1 MRASGRVLVPVMDWT
16 HPAGGMRKLY
26 RHVDVLNAHGIE
38 AFIVHQQPGFRCTWF
53 ANNTAVTC
61 SSAAQHW
68 PPRPGDVLLVP
79 EFLAWQFVALAPGV
93 PKVIFSQNA
102 YQTFENA
109 KDPFRVIPYL
119 QPDLLASI
127 VVSDDSQQYLQY
139 AFPGLRV
146 FRIHYSVDP
155 TLFYFEPNKKRRI
168 ALMPRKNEFEMKQV
182 AMLLECRG
190 LLKDF
195 SIARIHDQS
204 QEQAASMLR
213 ESMIFL
219 SFSTYE
225 GWGLPPMEAMACGCI
240 TIGHDGGGGREFF
253 REPYATPI
261 APENVLEFVTAVEPV
276 IHQLN
281 QDPRPLLE
289 KAKAA
294 SQFVLAT
301 YTPQREEQDIVR
313 TWEQIIT
320 PSPSGLRL

>member
-1 MRASGRVLVPVMDWT
+1 MRAMRAPGRVLVPVMDVS

-26 RHVDVLNAHGIE
+26 RHVDVLNANGIE

-53 ANNTAVTC
+53 ANNTAVTN
-61 SSAAQHW
+61 SSSPQHW
-68 PPRPGDVLLVP
+68 PPRPEDVLLVP
-79 EFLAWQFVALAPGV
+79 EFLAWQFVALAPRA
-93 PKVIFSQNA
+93 PRVIFSQNA
-102 YQTFENA
+102 FQTFENA
-109 KDPFRVIPYL
+109 KDPFRVIPYV
-119 QPDLLASI
+119 QPDVRATI
-127 VVSDDSQQYLQY
+127 VVSDESRRYLEY
-139 AFPGLRV
+139 AFPGHRV
-146 FRIHYSVDP
+146 FRIHYSIDP
-155 TLFYFEPNKKRRI
+155 ALFYYEPNKKRQI

-204 QEQAASMLR
+204 QEQAAATLR

-240 TIGHDGGGGREFF
+240 TIGHDGGGGREFL
-253 REPYATPI
+253 REPYATPV
-261 APENVLEFVTAVEPV
+261 APEDVLGFTSTIERV
-276 IHQLN
+276 IRQLN

-289 KAKAA
+289 KARAA
-294 SQFVLAT
+294 SQFVLST

-313 TWEQIIT
+313 TWEQIFAMT
-320 PSPSGLRL
+320 R